1 MALRAWHG
9 ESLSSLRARDKS
21 KSSLWCRHQLRL
33 PSAEET
39 DNIHRG
45 RPGNWGTR
53 LWFMRQSSWF
63 KCPGNECQWLRGLSE
78 SWATNPCV
86 SGRALNLQQPV
97 LRVSKEVL
105 SLVRPSRRKTSLS
118 DTFPRARL
126 WDAVQNLGL
135 SCVALPGWARARLLF
150 GTGWTGLIRNRPIS
164 FPSQLSRAQD
174 KSLGLGLPRAAW
186 RQIMLGL
193 AVAGMGLH
201 VCVTEKRFC
210 WLTNC
215 CLCNV
220 FGN

>member
-1 MALRAWHG
+1 MNVNDWGDFLRAEPLTLVCQARRQVFSSRG
-9 ESLSSLRARDKS
+9 CVCRKRCFPLSALPAGRRH
-21 KSSLWCRHQLRL
+21 CRT
-33 PSAEET
+33 P
-39 DNIHRG
+39 
-45 RPGNWGTR
+45 
-53 LWFMRQSSWF
+53 SSW
-63 KCPGNECQWLRGLSE
+63 
-78 SWATNPCV
+78 
-86 SGRALNLQQPV
+86 
-97 LRVSKEVL
+97 
-105 SLVRPSRRKTSLS
+105 
-118 DTFPRARL
+118 ARL

-135 SCVALPGWARARLLF
+135 SCVTLPGWARARLLF

-164 FPSQLSRAQD
+164 FPSQLSRGQD
-174 KSLGLGLPRAAW
+174 ESLGLGLPHAAW